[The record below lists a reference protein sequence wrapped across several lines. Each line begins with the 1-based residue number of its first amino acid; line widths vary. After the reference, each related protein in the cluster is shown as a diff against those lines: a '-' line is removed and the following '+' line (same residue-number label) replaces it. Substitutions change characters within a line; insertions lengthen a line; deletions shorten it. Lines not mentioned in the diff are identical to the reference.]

1 MPSHKPTPQ
10 PSPQPS
16 PKPTETP
23 TPLPTDWNEAG
34 VTDGVALL
42 GLFEPREIGTPT
54 AELMDFRPKPNG
66 RLVWDC
72 DDDCDGDGSTYNYID
87 KAPKWTTWDSYAG
100 AYAPDDDLWVPGCH
114 DCVRYPV

>member
-1 MPSHKPTPQ
+1 M
-10 PSPQPS
+10 
-16 PKPTETP
+16 P

-54 AELMDFRPKPNG
+54 AEDMDFRPKPDG

-72 DDDCDGDGSTYNYID
+72 GDDCDGDGSTYNYID
-87 KAPKWTTWDSYAG
+87 KAPKWTAWDSYAG
-100 AYAPDDDLWVPGCH
+100 AYAPDDELWVPGCH